1 MSSTGVAQAQGLDTE
16 DSITLMVKWKNTTTG
31 NLGTALYTASW
42 IASPSDVHSQQRF
55 FYAGHTGEIN
65 VDQAHRG
72 YAINNDATG
81 LASPN
86 PLYMKYTPSAEGEF
100 AGQSGY
106 GYRSIESFVKS
117 ASDINSGIATTSD
130 AGSHLA
136 TIQDTQWVTE
146 ILEAGRI
153 SLDNGGT
160 TQMLN
165 LI

>member
-1 MSSTGVAQAQGLDTE
+1 MSSTGVAQEQGLDTE
-16 DSITLMVKWKNTTTG
+16 DSITLIVKWKNTATG

-42 IASPSDVHSQQRF
+42 IASQSDVHSQQRF

-72 YAINNDATG
+72 YTIALDATG

-86 PLYMKYTPSAEGEF
+86 PLYMKYTPSAAGEF

-117 ASDINSGIATTSD
+117 ANDINNGIATICDARSD
-130 AGSHLA
+130 LA
-136 TIQDTQWVTE
+136 TIQDTQWLTE

-160 TQMLN
+160 TQMLSP
-165 LI
+165 